1 MSPNG
6 AHIFLF
12 CAPAA
17 RIIGR
22 RFTRPCVRVVHARVT
37 SRRCLFPLIERAPY
51 DRARWRCRDL
61 LRAELGTTLTRGIE
75 QLQDIVHPG
84 DLEYPQHPRR
94 STDEDEATIGAR
106 HPGVCIDQN
115 MQPRGIK
122 ERRGA

>member
-1 MSPNG
+1 MTGRPASG
-6 AHIFLF
+6 LGFLW
-12 CAPAA
+12 
-17 RIIGR
+17 GR
-22 RFTRPCVRVVHARVT
+22 R
-37 SRRCLFPLIERAPY
+37 RCQSAST
-51 DRARWRCRDL
+51 CL
-61 LRAELGTTLTRGIE
+61 LRAELGTTQIRGID

-84 DLEYPQHPRR
+84 DLEYPLHPRR